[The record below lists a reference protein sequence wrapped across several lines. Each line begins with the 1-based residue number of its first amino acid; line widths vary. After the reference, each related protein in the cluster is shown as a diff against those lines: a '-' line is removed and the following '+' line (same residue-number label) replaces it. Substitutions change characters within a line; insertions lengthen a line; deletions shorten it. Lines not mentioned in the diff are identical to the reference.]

1 MKPLYLST
9 PVRQGLGP
17 YLRPGGRILT
27 ERILDLLSPDPAG
40 LILDAGCGTGASLAL
55 LQEYGINNVLGLDL
69 DKRLLMEA
77 RHRGRH
83 VARADLA
90 RLPLPDACLDLV
102 LCECVWN
109 LTDKERVMTEF
120 ARVLRPGA
128 AIALTDIYSRIA
140 GPMKPS
146 GTWPVRCCFSQATDL
161 ATVQELVIGSGFA
174 VTVME
179 DHTRHLK
186 QTAAEF
192 VFAHGSLQAFWHA
205 VTGDANLARSACEAS
220 ATIRPGLFL
229 LIAKRSDS

>member
-1 MKPLYLST
+1 MRPLYLST

-17 YLRPGGRILT
+17 CLRPGGRILT
-27 ERILDLLSPDPAG
+27 ERILDLLAPDPAG
-40 LILDAGCGTGASLAL
+40 VILDAGCGTGASLAL
-55 LQEYGINNVLGLDL
+55 LQEHGLNNVLGLDQ
-69 DKRLLMEA
+69 DEELLREA
-77 RHRGRH
+77 RLEGRH

-128 AIALTDIYSRIA
+128 AMALTDIYSRVIE
-140 GPMKPS
+140 PTKPS
-146 GTWPVRCCFSQATDL
+146 GTWPVHCCFSRATDL
-161 ATVQELVIGSGFA
+161 ATVQKLVISSGFA
-174 VTVME
+174 ITVME
-179 DHTRHLK
+179 DHTRLLR

-192 VFAHGSLQAFWHA
+192 VFAHGSLQAFWQS

-220 ATIRPGLFL
+220 ATMRPGLFL